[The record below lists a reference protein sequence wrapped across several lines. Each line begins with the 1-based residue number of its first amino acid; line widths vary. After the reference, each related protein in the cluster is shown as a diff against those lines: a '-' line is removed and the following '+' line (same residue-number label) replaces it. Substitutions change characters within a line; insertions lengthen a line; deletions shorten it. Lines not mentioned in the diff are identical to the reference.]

1 MTLKKN
7 PKRRKRNLAY
17 SKKGNAVADSLI
29 IVVML
34 FVFAVSSF
42 IAYKAYVDL
51 KPTLD
56 EEFTDS
62 NASSVNDD
70 LYSRTPT
77 MLDSLLAVA
86 LVILWI
92 GSVALAFF
100 VDTHPVW
107 FVLSLILMVFVLIIA
122 GFLSNA
128 FVEINDDLGIGTNFP
143 MMSFVFT
150 NLLAFILGVI
160 ISVVMALYAKSRR

>member
-1 MTLKKN
+1 MKKN
-7 PKRRKRNLAY
+7 QKRRRAISAS
-17 SKKGNAVADSLI
+17 SKKANAVADSLI
-29 IVVML
+29 ILVML
-34 FVFAVSSF
+34 FVFTISSF

-51 KPTLD
+51 KPQLD
-56 EEFTDS
+56 TELTDS
-62 NASSVNDD
+62 NASSVNND

-77 MLDSLLAVA
+77 MLDSLLAIA

-128 FVEINDDLGIGTNFP
+128 FVEFNEDFGLGSSFP
-143 MMSFVFT
+143 MMQFVFT

-160 ISVVMALYAKSRR
+160 VSVVIALYAKSRM